1 MDISTQLRADAAAHI
16 EKNVDMHTIRYRQGR
31 EIAQTYVN
39 TMIAYARL
47 DVQSGQ
53 FKQLGDR
60 MVVEGFCRLEE
71 RHFERGL
78 LTRTRRQSFW
88 TSQWQEDIALTG
100 QDDDLWTA
108 FLASLGEICRANGIE
123 LGTLSVLVCNKDGKR
138 ETRPLPASLVSPC
151 YAEAVGFPYR
161 IAF

>member
-1 MDISTQLRADAAAHI
+1 MSINDQLRADAAAHI
-16 EKNVDMHTIRYRQGR
+16 ESHIDLQSIVYRQGR

-39 TMIAYARL
+39 MMVAYARL

-88 TSQWQEDIALTG
+88 TSQWHEDIALTG
-100 QDDDLWTA
+100 KDDDLWTA
-108 FLASLGEICRANGIE
+108 FLSSLGEICRENGIE
-123 LGTLSVLVCNKDGKR
+123 LGTLSALVCKRDGKR
-138 ETRPLPASLVSPC
+138 EVRPLPVSLTSPG
-151 YAEAVGFPYR
+151 YAEAIGFPYK
-161 IAF
+161 ITF